1 MQHDL
6 KTFKKGVHPP
16 DRKELAR
23 DKAIESLPLFSDYYI
38 STSAHIGAPAKV
50 IVSAGEEVA
59 QGQLIARNEARL
71 GANVYSSVSG
81 VVVGVERRKTAQGGR
96 CEVIHIKQEGDRKV
110 LLPDMPDKSKESILA
125 RIDEA
130 GIVGLGGA
138 GFPAAFKD
146 KPNKP
151 CDLLVINGAEC
162 EPYLNCDFRLMVER
176 AEDVAKGIKLLQ
188 TAIGVE
194 KAIVGIEENK
204 PEAIEAMKNT
214 GLEVMVL
221 KKRYPQGA
229 EKMLIYAMTG
239 RKVPANGGLPSDVGC
254 VVHNIATAYAVY
266 DAVENNEPLYKR
278 VLTVS
283 GKGVERPSNLLTLN
297 GTQHADIFNYC
308 GIKEEVA
315 ELISGGPMM
324 GHDLEDLTCSTTKAE
339 SGLLALMAE
348 EAPRFMPTP
357 CISCGSCARAC
368 PMNLMPM
375 YIDFYTLAKKTEEAV
390 KYGAMNC
397 MECGCCAYVCP
408 AKRPLVQSI
417 RLTKQ
422 RVREE
427 KQKK

>member
-1 MQHDL
+1 ML
-6 KTFKKGVHPP
+6 FKKLSGVRVKHCKNTA
-16 DRKELAR
+16 DLAPVR
-23 DKAIESLPLFSDYYI
+23 IAVPQTVYI
-38 STSAHIGAPAKV
+38 PMAMHIGAPAVLSVKV
-50 IVSAGEEVA
+50 GDSVKVGTLIGESGAG
-59 QGQLIARNEARL
+59 LSSP
-71 GANVYSSVSG
+71 VYSSVSG
-81 VVVGVERRKTAQGGR
+81 TVK
-96 CEVIHIKQEGDRKV
+96 K
-110 LLPDMPDKSKESILA
+110 
-125 RIDEA
+125 IDEIIA
-130 GIVGLGGA
+130 IAGNHVATVVIDSDGEQTVDENISPYEVNTKEDFLAALKKSGIVGLGGA
-138 GFPAAFKD
+138 GFPTPIKLNAD
-146 KPNKP
+146 NSRV
-151 CDLLVINGAEC
+151 DTLVINGAEC

-297 GTQHADIFNYC
+297 GTTHADIFNYC

-348 EAPRFMPTP
+348 EAPRFTPTP